1 MQKTVLK
8 MVFEG
13 KPGKS
18 GGKTS
23 SCWVS
28 RNSTGPWQKEPKQAG
43 RFLGSAVEI
52 WSSEGRWYVV
62 CWLWLTNLHPAQ
74 PWITFPYASK
84 DLQWKITRELIPLAV
99 YLAEEASNPKVW
111 QERYGLAA
119 WFMPPHVRGRF
130 GFLVL
135 LLPAEWRLCS
145 LKRTWICK
153 AAWYVRL
160 QLLLLC
166 CFLHLKG
173 FLLFYIFSLQSN
185 PLVSDQRLST
195 FY

>member
-62 CWLWLTNLHPAQ
+62 C
-74 PWITFPYASK
+74 
-84 DLQWKITRELIPLAV
+84 
-99 YLAEEASNPKVW
+99 
-111 QERYGLAA
+111 
-119 WFMPPHVRGRF
+119 
-130 GFLVL
+130 
-135 LLPAEWRLCS
+135 
-145 LKRTWICK
+145 
-153 AAWYVRL
+153 
-160 QLLLLC
+160 
-166 CFLHLKG
+166 
-173 FLLFYIFSLQSN
+173 
-185 PLVSDQRLST
+185 
-195 FY
+195 